1 MARGLAERSALATIL
16 RMSPTKAPPYH
27 LTARVNDLTETDVPN
42 ILTADQFVAGI
53 VSVLA
58 LKNRKNFRL
67 RDTELD
73 EKFENAFEMLV
84 EQEKTLGVAPNFTF
98 FLDPIHGDS
107 VSLRETL
114 LAAKE
119 KELISL
125 NNPTFHTFEIKLDEE
140 RARRYLTKV
149 PLSEEFLTA
158 VVDRYFSA

>member
-1 MARGLAERSALATIL
+1 MLYASATG
-16 RMSPTKAPPYH
+16 R
-27 LTARVNDLTETDVPN
+27 NDLTVNNVRN

-53 VSVLA
+53 ISVLA
-58 LKNRKNFRL
+58 LNDRKCFKL

-73 EKFENAFEMLV
+73 QKFEHAFEMLV
-84 EQEKTLGVAPNFTF
+84 AREKDLDVTPNFTF

-125 NNPTFHTFEIKLDEE
+125 NNPTFHTFDIRIDDE

-149 PLSEEFLTA
+149 PLPTEFLEDVVNQCFTA
-158 VVDRYFSA
+158 